1 MDRTLTPGR
10 ARQSRCDS
18 LAEPEDIGTRD
29 PYPDEMA
36 PTIVEFVELKASA
49 GRRRSGVDRVPAV
62 RRGDGAVLGDTDRVV
77 LVRLR
82 AEPPRLRQRQR
93 RSGDDATVGNR
104 IIGGVRVL
112 AGFGQD

>member
-18 LAEPEDIGTRD
+18 LTEPEDIGTHD
-29 PYPDEMA
+29 PYPGEMA
-36 PTIVEFVELKASA
+36 PTIVELKASA
-49 GRRRSGVDRVPAV
+49 GRRRSGVDGVPAV

-82 AEPPRLRQRQR
+82 AEPPRLRRRQR